1 MISLALV
8 VSGIHD
14 EKQKIVLMIQ
24 ILITWKTLQCRV
36 FRNLLILMDNNI
48 AWEIHLEITSFGKEG
63 LKSPDEFHDAE
74 PLGYR
79 FAKRVGAMDWEVE
92 ERHEC
97 CMYSLT

>member
-1 MISLALV
+1 MMQ
-8 VSGIHD
+8 GH
-14 EKQKIVLMIQ
+14 KIVR
-24 ILITWKTLQCRV
+24 ITQCFGLGRLGRLYV
-36 FRNLLILMDNNI
+36 AVVEMKPLILMDNNI

-74 PLGYR
+74 PLGCR